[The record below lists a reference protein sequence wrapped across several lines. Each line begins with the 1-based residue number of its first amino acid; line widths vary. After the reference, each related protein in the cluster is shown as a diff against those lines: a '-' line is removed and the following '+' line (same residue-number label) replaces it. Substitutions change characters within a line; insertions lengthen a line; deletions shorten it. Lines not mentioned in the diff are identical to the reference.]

1 MARGRENV
9 VSYTGT
15 IPDEFEVMEMD
26 TLSRILE
33 RKIVCI
39 VRGLEPAYLKSLAE
53 ALLEGGIDLM
63 EVTFVQKDPSSWKG
77 TQEGIAAVSRHMEGK
92 MLVGAGTVLTEEQLL
107 MARDGGAKYIIT
119 PNTNPALIRK
129 VKELGLISMPGA
141 MTPSEAV
148 AAWENGAD
156 IVKIFPAGTLGPDYI
171 KAIRAPLSQIPLMA
185 VGGVNEK
192 NCAGF
197 LAAGCCGIGVGGG
210 LVNKEWI
217 MNGEWDKIIALAR
230 EYRKAVG

>member
-1 MARGRENV
+1 
-9 VSYTGT
+9 
-15 IPDEFEVMEMD
+15 
-26 TLSRILE
+26 
-33 RKIVCI
+33 
-39 VRGLEPAYLKSLAE
+39 
-53 ALLEGGIDLM
+53 
-63 EVTFVQKDPSSWKG
+63 
-77 TQEGIAAVSRHMEGK
+77 

-107 MARDGGAKYIIT
+107 LARDGGAKYIIT

-192 NCAGF
+192 NCASF